1 MTDNFGRA
9 AAKFGDVTYYI
20 DGEVRTAS
28 AVTKLLQDLKKGDD
42 DTSGVSDAGVLTGA
56 YVDADRDASI
66 GDRTGAVAHRCATGA
81 KTVPAPSTDHGERM
95 QSSSARSDEAAFF
108 GRFTGIQTATLPMVG
123 EKKYQK
129 ISVVFPLHLTS
140 PCKRLSPGNRQRS
153 QR

>member
-66 GDRTGAVAHRCATGA
+66 GDRTGGVAHRCATGA
-81 KTVPAPSTDHGERM
+81 KTFPAPSKDHGERM

-108 GRFTGIQTATLPMVG
+108 RRFTGIQTATLPMV
-123 EKKYQK
+123 EK
-129 ISVVFPLHLTS
+129 
-140 PCKRLSPGNRQRS
+140 RS
-153 QR
+153 IRRFQSFFRYI

>member
-66 GDRTGAVAHRCATGA
+66 GDSTGGVAHRCETGA
-81 KTVPAPSTDHGERM
+81 KTFPAPSKDHGERM

-108 GRFTGIQTATLPMVG
+108 GRFTGIQTATLPMV
-123 EKKYQK
+123 EK
-129 ISVVFPLHLTS
+129 
-140 PCKRLSPGNRQRS
+140 RS
-153 QR
+153 IRRFQSFFRYI